1 MSSTNAIAA
10 TIKDR
15 STQRP
20 SGQGPAA
27 SFSLYSGRG
36 RRKYLT
42 GNERRRFLLA
52 AGMCGPEISTLCL
65 MLAWTGCR
73 ITEALRLTYGDVDGD
88 AGIVSVRCLKK
99 RRSNVVREIPVPI
112 EFLTFVHSVH
122 GVGHPDDRL
131 WSMGRTTAWR
141 HVKRVMAE
149 AQVGET
155 AASPKGLRHGFGVH
169 AVRSGIPL
177 DLLQRWLG
185 HASLAT
191 TAIYTHV
198 VGAEEREIAARMWR
212 TERPTDDRT

>member
-1 MSSTNAIAA
+1 MRQA
-10 TIKDR
+10 
-15 STQRP
+15 RP
-20 SGQGPAA
+20 ARHSPKPSPGV
-27 SFSLYSGRG
+27 SLSLYNGRG

-42 GNERRRFLLA
+42 AGERKRFLVA
-52 AGMCGPEISTLCL
+52 AASCEPHVETFCL

-73 ITEALRLTYGDVDGD
+73 ITEALGLTYGDVDGD
-88 AGIVSVRCLKK
+88 AGIVSVQCLKK
-99 RRSNVVREIPVPI
+99 RRTGVVREIPVPI
-112 EFLTFVHSVH
+112 EFLTYVNRVH
-122 GVGHPDDRL
+122 GAGRPNDRL
-131 WSMGRTTAWR
+131 WSIARTTAWR

-191 TAIYTHV
+191 TSIYTHV

-212 TERPTDDRT
+212 TQRPPDDAS